1 MACAGVFAASTTTPA
16 LADPVGAHPSVTDYG
31 AAPVVVPPPAP
42 EALVG
47 PPRRALKRVPIY
59 GSSFPGPNAV
69 RECEAHYVQEFRV
82 AGTVIVPRMHCRWV
96 PG

>member
-1 MACAGVFAASTTTPA
+1 MACAGAFVASITMPA

-31 AAPVVVPPPAP
+31 AAPVVVRPVEP
-42 EALVG
+42 EAPVRPAHRG
-47 PPRRALKRVPIY
+47 LKRVPIY

-69 RECEAHYVQEFRV
+69 RQCEAHYEQEFRV
-82 AGTVIVPRMHCRWV
+82 AGTVIVPRMHCWWV